1 MRLLRRWLT
10 TLFKLQKGEEKMPFQ
25 IVHQNITSFACDA
38 VVNPTDWM
46 YSHSGGTDQ
55 QIHEA
60 AGPALEKE
68 CRKLPPLATGG
79 VAVTSGYDLPCRHV
93 IHTVGPI
100 WEGGENDE
108 PILLRSCYINALLA
122 AKKQGDLSVAFPLI
136 SSGTFGFP
144 KDQVLRIAIDAI
156 SDFLEITD
164 GEMNI
169 SICILDRNSYT
180 LSKEIALNEYLE
192 SARQHFVYEDHAIRM
207 ESCEEQYC
215 PPETDDHPFPKA
227 AVPAEED
234 LAAWIAGQDDTFAV
248 MLLKLIDK
256 KGITEAQCYHRANVS
271 KQTFW
276 KIMNNDNY
284 RPSKAT
290 VISFAVALELT
301 WEETESLLRTVG
313 FSMSHSNKFDLI
325 IEFYIRNGC
334 YDLFEIDAALYK
346 YDQMTI
352 GSDL

>member
-1 MRLLRRWLT
+1 
-10 TLFKLQKGEEKMPFQ
+10 MPFQ

-38 VVNPTDWM
+38 IVNPTDWM

-68 CRKLPPLATGG
+68 CDRLPPLATGG
-79 VAVTSGYDLPCRHV
+79 VAVTNGYDLPCRHI

-192 SARQHFVYEDHAIRM
+192 SARQHFIYEDHAIRM
-207 ESCEEQYC
+207 ESCEE
-215 PPETDDHPFPKA
+215 
-227 AVPAEED
+227 
-234 LAAWIAGQDDTFAV
+234 
-248 MLLKLIDK
+248 
-256 KGITEAQCYHRANVS
+256 
-271 KQTFW
+271 
-276 KIMNNDNY
+276 
-284 RPSKAT
+284 
-290 VISFAVALELT
+290 
-301 WEETESLLRTVG
+301 
-313 FSMSHSNKFDLI
+313 
-325 IEFYIRNGC
+325 
-334 YDLFEIDAALYK
+334 
-346 YDQMTI
+346 
-352 GSDL
+352 